1 MILYTEE
8 QLHTA
13 YAEYQKLHI
22 RKNVPFLKLEDF
34 RILFEYL
41 MENRA
46 VQHV

>member
-8 QLHTA
+8 QLHIA

-22 RKNVPFLKLEDF
+22 RKYVPFLKLEDF

-41 MENRA
+41 MENST

>member
-8 QLHTA
+8 QLYTA

-22 RKNVPFLKLEDF
+22 RNNVPFLELEDF

-41 MENRA
+41 MENSA